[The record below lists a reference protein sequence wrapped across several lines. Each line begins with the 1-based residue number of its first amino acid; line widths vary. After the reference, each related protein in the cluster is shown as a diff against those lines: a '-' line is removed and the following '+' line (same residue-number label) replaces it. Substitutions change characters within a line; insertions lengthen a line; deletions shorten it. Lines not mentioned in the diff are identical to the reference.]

1 MRAAKMPAA
10 TTLSRS
16 KLLTRPALRSHGCLC
31 RATLDAH
38 LPDVY
43 SPGVRPRPGGV
54 PVKGKVA
61 LSSITLAAVL
71 TVLSAFAGCASLSS
85 PSAVPEFTAQ
95 SRCERDGNVWWADR
109 KSTRLNSSHRC
120 ISYA

>member
-71 TVLSAFAGCASLSS
+71 TVLSAFAGGALVCSS
-85 PSAVPEFTAQ
+85 SAVSEFTAEG
-95 SRCERDGNVWWADR
+95 RWEGVGDVWWGGVGICLWVWLLR
-109 KSTRLNSSHRC
+109 
-120 ISYA
+120 